1 MYWISELGTARL
13 AISSRPEGGDLL
25 KNEIHRF
32 RQAGVDVI
40 VSTLT
45 SEEIEE
51 LDLAKEPDYCSE
63 VGIDFKPFPIPDH
76 DIPDSYETVRVFVE
90 GLSKDLLAGKAVM
103 IHCLA
108 GVGRSALLAAS
119 TLCVMGISVNR
130 AFGLIGRARGCIVPE
145 TVMQRVWVDRFVER
159 MQTSTPDK

>member
-13 AISSRPEGGDLL
+13 AISARPEGGDLL
-25 KNEIHRF
+25 ENEIRRF
-32 RQAGVDVI
+32 REAGVDVI

-63 VGIDFKPFPIPDH
+63 VGIDFESFPIPDH

-103 IHCLA
+103 IHCFA
-108 GVGRSALLAAS
+108 GVGRSALLAAC
-119 TLCVMGISVNR
+119 TLCVMGLTVNR
-130 AFGLIGRARGCIVPE
+130 AFELISRSRGCIVPE
-145 TVMQRVWVDRFVER
+145 TILQRVWVDRFVDR
-159 MQTSTPDK
+159 MQPQTPTK